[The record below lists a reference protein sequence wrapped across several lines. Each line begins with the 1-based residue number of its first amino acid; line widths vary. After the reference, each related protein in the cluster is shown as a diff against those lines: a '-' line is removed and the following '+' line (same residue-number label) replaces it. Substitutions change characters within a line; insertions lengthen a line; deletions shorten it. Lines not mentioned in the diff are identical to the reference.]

1 MRSKCC
7 SYGRTTN
14 DAWNSQSTRSLQA
27 ARSHGRWTSMNR
39 MLGTLVTAL
48 ILCVGDAELV
58 FADAIQTPIHS
69 QDQAP
74 AVEQSAT
81 TTSLPNTELE
91 AAIRATAPDYRA
103 DVVGAEGNIG
113 KARYAIARTDLNGD
127 GKDEVFVYLMGPYF
141 CGTGGCKLLLFSQG
155 ADGYS
160 LLASIPISDPPV
172 IVAQT
177 QHEGYADFWRMQSG
191 GGAPAQYVRHTYKG
205 GKYVEASRT
214 PIATKPAGQVVL
226 GEDTDFTHGKVL
238 EPSQ

>member
-1 MRSKCC
+1 
-7 SYGRTTN
+7 
-14 DAWNSQSTRSLQA
+14 
-27 ARSHGRWTSMNR
+27 MNR
-39 MLGTLVTAL
+39 MLCTLVAAL
-48 ILCVGDAELV
+48 MLAGGGGKPA
-58 FADAIQTPIHS
+58 FADPMPTPLANGELAAAA
-69 QDQAP
+69 QQPVA
-74 AVEQSAT
+74 

-91 AAIRATAPDYRA
+91 AAIRATAPDYHT
-103 DVVGAEGNIG
+103 DIVGAESNIG
-113 KARYAIARTDLNGD
+113 KARYAVARTDLNSD
-127 GKDEVFVYLMGPYF
+127 GRDEVFVYLMGPYF
-141 CGTGGCKLLLFSQG
+141 CGSGGCKLLLFSQG

-191 GGAPAQYVRHTYKG
+191 GGAPAQYVRHRYKG

>member
-1 MRSKCC
+1 
-7 SYGRTTN
+7 
-14 DAWNSQSTRSLQA
+14 
-27 ARSHGRWTSMNR
+27 MNI
-39 MLGTLVTAL
+39 MLCALVAVL
-48 ILCVGDAELV
+48 ILAAGISKPSC
-58 FADAIQTPIHS
+58 ADPMPAPVAKQEP
-69 QDQAP
+69 AP
-74 AVEQSAT
+74 AVQQPVAAVSPPAA
-81 TTSLPNTELE
+81 ELE

-103 DVVGAEGNIG
+103 DIVGDEGNIG

-141 CGTGGCKLLLFSQG
+141 CGSGGCNLLLFSQG

-177 QHEGYADFWRMQSG
+177 SSESYADFWRMQSG

-214 PIATKPAGQVVL
+214 SAATKPAGQVVL
-226 GEDTDFTHGKVL
+226 GEDTDFTHSKVL